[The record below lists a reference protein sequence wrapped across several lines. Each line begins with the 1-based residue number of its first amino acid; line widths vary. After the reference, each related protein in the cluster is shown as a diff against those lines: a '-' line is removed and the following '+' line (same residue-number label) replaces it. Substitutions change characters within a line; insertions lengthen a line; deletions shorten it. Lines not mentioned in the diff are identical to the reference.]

1 MTGQSVHWTTPV
13 HPTKELVMSDA
24 VIVAAVRS
32 AIGRKKGALANTRA
46 DDLLAL
52 VMKEAVRRSQVDPK
66 EVEDVIAGCVTQ
78 VGEQGFNVARTAAL
92 MAGFPIEV
100 TGTTVN
106 RQCGSSQQAFH
117 FAAQA
122 ILSGSMD
129 AVLAA
134 GVESMTRIPMGSDGA
149 MGMPGV
155 ASAVPF
161 SPLFNDKYTFVP
173 QHQSAELIADKW
185 GISRAECEAYALE
198 SHQRA
203 ARAREQGRF
212 RDEIFGLP
220 VTGPDGTVT
229 TFDQDEGIRPDTT
242 LEKLAGLKAV
252 VKPDGVVT
260 AGTASQISDGAAAI
274 LVTSA
279 DKAKQLGVKPRA
291 RVKAMTVAG
300 VDPTMMLHGVIP
312 ATQKALA
319 RSGLKPS
326 DIGLVEINE
335 AFASVVLAWSKE
347 LDWKLDHVNVN
358 GGAVALGHPL
368 GASGAR
374 LMTTLLHEMEKRDVR
389 YGLQTMCIG
398 FGQATCTIIERL

>member
-1 MTGQSVHWTTPV
+1 
-13 HPTKELVMSDA
+13 MSDA

-32 AIGRKKGALANTRA
+32 AIGKKKGALANTRA

-52 VMKEAVRRSQVDPK
+52 VLQAVATRANVDPK
-66 EVEDVIAGCVTQ
+66 EIEDVIAGCVTQ
-78 VGEQGFNVARTAAL
+78 IGEQGFNIARTASL

-106 RQCGSSQQAFH
+106 RQCGSSQQAVH

-122 ILSGSMD
+122 VLSGMMD
-129 AVLAA
+129 AVVAC
-134 GVESMTRIPMGSDGA
+134 GVESMTRIPMGSDAA
-149 MGMPGV
+149 MGVPGV
-155 ASAVPF
+155 APAIPF
-161 SPLFNDKYTFVP
+161 SPMFNDRFTFVP
-173 QHQSAELIADKW
+173 QHQSAEMIAEKW
-185 GISRAECEAYALE
+185 GISRKECEDFALE
-198 SHQRA
+198 SHKRA
-203 ARAREQGRF
+203 AAARESGRF
-212 RDEIFGLP
+212 RDEITPLKVKGA
-220 VTGPDGTVT
+220 DGNDV

-242 LEKLAGLKAV
+242 AEKLASLKAV

-260 AGTASQISDGAAAI
+260 AGTASQISDGAAAV
-274 LVTSA
+274 LLTSG
-279 DKAKQLGVKPRA
+279 DKARSLGLKPRA
-291 RVKAMTVAG
+291 RIKAMTVAG

-312 ATQKALA
+312 ATRKALERA
-319 RSGLKPS
+319 GLKQS

-347 LDWKLDHVNVN
+347 LHWKLDNVNVN

-374 LMTTLLHEMEKRDVR
+374 LMTTLLHEMEKRDVK

-398 FGQATCTIIERL
+398 FGQATCTILERI

>member
-1 MTGQSVHWTTPV
+1 
-13 HPTKELVMSDA
+13 MSDA
-24 VIVAAVRS
+24 VIVAAARS
-32 AIGRKKGALANTRA
+32 AIGKKKGTLANTRA

-52 VMKEAVRRSQVDPK
+52 VLK
-66 EVEDVIAGCVTQ
+66 EVAARAQIDPQHIEDVVAGCVTQ
-78 VGEQGFNVARTAAL
+78 IGEQGFNVARTAAL
-92 MAGFPIEV
+92 MAGYPIET

-122 ILSGSMD
+122 VLAGSMD
-129 AVLAA
+129 LVAAA
-134 GVESMTRIPMGSDGA
+134 GVESMTRVPMGSDAA
-149 MGMPGV
+149 MGLPGV
-155 ASAVPF
+155 AAAIPF
-161 SPLFNDKYTFVP
+161 SPLFTERYNFVP
-173 QHQSAELIADKW
+173 QHQSAELVAEKW
-185 GISRAECEAYALE
+185 GITRQQCEEFALE
-198 SHQRA
+198 SHSRA

-212 RDEIFGLP
+212 RDEIIPLKVKGA
-220 VTGPDGTVT
+220 DGNDV

-260 AGTASQISDGAAAI
+260 AGTSSQISDGAAAL
-274 LVTSA
+274 LVASA
-279 DKAKQLGVKPRA
+279 DKAKQLGLKPRA
-291 RVKAMTVAG
+291 RVRAMAVAG

-319 RSGLKPS
+319 KAGLKPS

-347 LDWKLDHVNVN
+347 LSWKLDNVNVN

-374 LMTTLLHEMEKRDVR
+374 LMTTLLHEMEKRDVK
-389 YGLQTMCIG
+389 YGLQVMCIG
-398 FGQATCTIIERL
+398 FGQATCTILER

>member
-1 MTGQSVHWTTPV
+1 
-13 HPTKELVMSDA
+13 MSDA

-32 AIGRKKGALANTRA
+32 AIGKKKGALANTRA

-52 VMKEAVRRSQVDPK
+52 VLKSLAERAKIDPK
-66 EVEDVIAGCVTQ
+66 HIEDVVAGCVTQ
-78 VGEQGFNVARTAAL
+78 IGEQGFNVARTAAL
-92 MAGFPIEV
+92 MAGFPIET

-122 ILSGSMD
+122 VIAGALD
-129 AVLAA
+129 VVAA
-134 GVESMTRIPMGSDGA
+134 CGVESMTRVPMGSDAA
-149 MGMPGV
+149 MGVPGV
-155 ASAVPF
+155 APAIPL
-161 SPLFNDKYTFVP
+161 SPMFNERFTFVP
-173 QHQSAELIADKW
+173 QHQSAEMIADKW
-185 GISRAECEAYALE
+185 GISRRDCEEFSLE
-198 SHQRA
+198 SHKRA
-203 ARAREQGRF
+203 AAARESGRF
-212 RDEIFGLP
+212 KDEITPLA
-220 VTGPDGTVT
+220 VKGPDGATM

-242 LEKLAGLKAV
+242 LEKLAGLKPV

-260 AGTASQISDGAAAI
+260 AGTSSQISDGAAAL
-274 LVTSA
+274 LVTTPE
-279 DKAKQLGVKPRA
+279 KARQLGLKPRA
-291 RVKAMTVAG
+291 RVKAMAVAG

-319 RSGLKPS
+319 KAGLKQA

-347 LDWKLDHVNVN
+347 LSWKLDHVNVN

-368 GASGAR
+368 GCSGAR
-374 LMTTLLHEMEKRDVR
+374 LMTTLLHEMEKRDVK

-398 FGQATCTIIERL
+398 FGQATCTILERL

>member
-1 MTGQSVHWTTPV
+1 
-13 HPTKELVMSDA
+13 MSDA

-32 AIGRKKGALANTRA
+32 AIGKKKGALANTRA

-52 VMKEAVRRSQVDPK
+52 VLKSLAERAKIDPK
-66 EVEDVIAGCVTQ
+66 NIEDVVAGCVTQ
-78 VGEQGFNVARTAAL
+78 IGEQGFNVARTAAL
-92 MAGFPIEV
+92 MAGFPIET

-122 ILSGSMD
+122 VMSGALD
-129 AVLAA
+129 VVAAA
-134 GVESMTRIPMGSDGA
+134 GVESMTRIPMGSDAA
-149 MGMPGV
+149 MCVPGV
-155 ASAVPF
+155 APAIPF
-161 SPLFNDKYTFVP
+161 SPMFNDKYTFVP
-173 QHQSAELIADKW
+173 QHQSAEMIAEKW
-185 GISRAECEAYALE
+185 GISRRDCEEFALE
-198 SHQRA
+198 SHKHAAA
-203 ARAREQGRF
+203 ARESGRF
-212 RDEIFGLP
+212 RDEIVGIE
-220 VTGPDGTVT
+220 VKGPDGATAL
-229 TFDQDEGIRPDTT
+229 FDQDEGIRPDTT

-252 VKPDGVVT
+252 VKPEGVVT
-260 AGTASQISDGAAAI
+260 AGTSSQISDGAAAL
-274 LVTSA
+274 LVTTSE
-279 DKAKQLGVKPRA
+279 KAKQLGLKPRA
-291 RVKAMTVAG
+291 RVKAMALAG

-319 RSGLKPS
+319 KAGLKQS

-347 LDWKLDHVNVN
+347 LKWKLDNVNVN

-368 GASGAR
+368 GCSGAR
-374 LMTTLLHEMEKRDVR
+374 LMTTLLHEMEKRDVK

>member
-1 MTGQSVHWTTPV
+1 
-13 HPTKELVMSDA
+13 MSDA

-32 AIGRKKGALANTRA
+32 AIGKKKGALANTRA

-52 VMKEAVRRSQVDPK
+52 VLKSLAERAQVDPK
-66 EVEDVIAGCVTQ
+66 NIEDVIAGCVTQ
-78 VGEQGFNVARTAAL
+78 IGEQGFNVARTASL
-92 MAGFPIEV
+92 MAGFPIET

-122 ILSGSMD
+122 VMSGALD
-129 AVLAA
+129 VVAAA
-134 GVESMTRIPMGSDGA
+134 GVESMTRIPMGSDAA
-149 MGMPGV
+149 MGVPGV
-155 ASAVPF
+155 AAAIPF
-161 SPLFNDKYTFVP
+161 SPMFNEKFNFVP
-173 QHQSAELIADKW
+173 QHQSAEMVAEKW
-185 GISRAECEAYALE
+185 GISRRDCEEFAVE
-198 SHQRA
+198 SHKRA
-203 ARAREQGRF
+203 AAARESGRF
-212 RDEIFGLP
+212 RDEIVGLK
-220 VTGPDGTVT
+220 VKGADGAET

-242 LEKLAGLKAV
+242 LEKLAGLKFV

-260 AGTASQISDGAAAI
+260 AGTASQISDGAAAL
-274 LVTSA
+274 LVTTPE
-279 DKAKQLGVKPRA
+279 KAKQLGLKPRA
-291 RVKAMTVAG
+291 RVKAMALAG

-319 RSGLKPS
+319 KSGLKQS

-347 LDWKLDHVNVN
+347 LKWSLDNVNVN

-368 GASGAR
+368 GCSGAR
-374 LMTTLLHEMEKRDVR
+374 LMTTLLHEMEKRDVK

>member
-1 MTGQSVHWTTPV
+1 
-13 HPTKELVMSDA
+13 MSDA

-32 AIGRKKGALANTRA
+32 AIGKKKGALANTRA

-52 VMKEAVRRSQVDPK
+52 ILQSLAARVKVDPK
-66 EVEDVIAGCVTQ
+66 EIDDVIAGCVTQ
-78 VGEQGFNVARTAAL
+78 IGEQGFNVARTAAL
-92 MAGFPIEV
+92 MAGYPIEV

-122 ILSGSMD
+122 VMTGMMD
-129 AVLAA
+129 AVVAC

-149 MGMPGV
+149 MGVPGV
-155 ASAVPF
+155 APTFPF
-161 SPLFNDKYTFVP
+161 SPMFNDKFTFVP
-173 QHQSAELIADKW
+173 QHQSAEMIAEKW
-185 GISRAECEAYALE
+185 GISRQQCEELALE
-198 SHQRA
+198 SHARA
-203 ARAREQGRF
+203 AKAREQGRF
-212 RDEIFGLP
+212 RDEIAPLT
-220 VTGPDGTVT
+220 VKAADGSEHV
-229 TFDQDEGIRPDTT
+229 FDQDEGIRPDTT
-242 LEKLAGLKAV
+242 LEKLAGLKGV

-260 AGTASQISDGAAAI
+260 AGTASQISDGAAAL
-274 LVTSA
+274 LVTSSE
-279 DKAKQLGVKPRA
+279 KAKQLGLKPRA
-291 RVKAMTVAG
+291 RVKMMTVAG

-319 RSGLKPS
+319 KANLKQS

-347 LDWKLDHVNVN
+347 LNWKLDNVNVN

-374 LMTTLLHEMEKRDVR
+374 LMTTLLNEMEKRDVK

-398 FGQATCTIIERL
+398 FGQATCTILERL